1 MPIAKVPTIEN
12 FRKFHTLE
20 VDIDRFLNR
29 YVPHP
34 RWHLLPRPVAH
45 FLGHRLHPPKKVG
58 NVLVM
63 LWSLI
68 GVFTGLLIVTA
79 VSTHIPSF
87 RQHGAPIIV
96 GSFGAAAVLEYCA
109 IESPLAQPRN
119 ALFGQFFSALV
130 GICIAKLFSLNPNH
144 ETLYW
149 IAGPIA
155 CAAATLVMII
165 TKTIHP
171 PAGATGLLAVVD
183 PTTRRL
189 GWFLLP
195 IVLLSSVLIL
205 ASALLF
211 NNIQRRFPLHWWTPE
226 SLLPT
231 VREKDD
237 GSTTDANE
245 ENPSSLTLNEDKASD
260 DVQIMIKAGQI
271 SVTDSIILTPDEKEF
286 LERLSRRI

>member
-1 MPIAKVPTIEN
+1 MPIAKVPTIED
-12 FRKFHTLE
+12 FPKLHTLE

-29 YVPHP
+29 YIPHP
-34 RWHLLPRPVAH
+34 RWHLVPRPVAH

-63 LWSLI
+63 FWSLI

-79 VSTHIPSF
+79 ASTHIPSF
-87 RQHGAPIIV
+87 QERGVPIIV

-130 GICIAKLFSLNPNH
+130 GICVAKLFALNPNH
-144 ETLYW
+144 DNLYW

-155 CAAATLVMII
+155 CAAATLVMIL

-171 PAGATGLLAVVD
+171 PAGATSLLAVVD
-183 PTTRRL
+183 PTARNL

-195 IVLLSSVLIL
+195 VVLLSSVLIL
-205 ASALLF
+205 VSALLF
-211 NNIQRRFPLHWWTPE
+211 NNVQRQFPLHWWTPE
-226 SLLPT
+226 KLLPT
-231 VREKDD
+231 IRERDD
-237 GSTTDANE
+237 SSSTDVDE
-245 ENPSSLTLNEDKASD
+245 ENPTNLSMPEEKAPDDQQIIVAPGQVFVPESITLTA
-260 DVQIMIKAGQI
+260 
-271 SVTDSIILTPDEKEF
+271 DEKHL
-286 LERLSRRI
+286 LERLSRRL

>member
-1 MPIAKVPTIEN
+1 MPIAKVQTIED
-12 FRKFHTLE
+12 FPKLHELE

-29 YVPHP
+29 YIPHP
-34 RWHLLPRPVAH
+34 RWHILPRPVAH

-63 LWSLI
+63 FWSLI
-68 GVFTGLLIVTA
+68 GVFSGLLIVTA
-79 VSTHIPSF
+79 VSAHIPSF
-87 RQHGAPIIV
+87 RQHGAPVIL

-130 GICIAKLFSLNPNH
+130 GICVAKLFALNPNH
-144 ETLYW
+144 ENLYW

-155 CAAATLVMII
+155 CAAATLVMIV

-183 PTTRRL
+183 PKIRHL

-205 ASALLF
+205 ISAVLF

-231 VREKDD
+231 IREKDD
-237 GSTTDANE
+237 GSSTETGE
-245 ENPSSLTLNEDKASD
+245 ENPSFLTLNEEKAPNEP
-260 DVQIMIKAGQI
+260 QITLKHGQI
-271 SVTDSIILTPDEKEF
+271 SVSDSVTLTPDEKQF
-286 LERLSRRI
+286 LERLSRRL

>member
-12 FRKFHTLE
+12 FRKFHGLE

-96 GSFGAAAVLEYCA
+96 GSFV
-109 IESPLAQPRN
+109 S
-119 ALFGQFFSALV
+119 
-130 GICIAKLFSLNPNH
+130 
-144 ETLYW
+144 
-149 IAGPIA
+149 
-155 CAAATLVMII
+155 
-165 TKTIHP
+165 
-171 PAGATGLLAVVD
+171 
-183 PTTRRL
+183 
-189 GWFLLP
+189 
-195 IVLLSSVLIL
+195 
-205 ASALLF
+205 
-211 NNIQRRFPLHWWTPE
+211 
-226 SLLPT
+226 
-231 VREKDD
+231 
-237 GSTTDANE
+237 
-245 ENPSSLTLNEDKASD
+245 
-260 DVQIMIKAGQI
+260 
-271 SVTDSIILTPDEKEF
+271 
-286 LERLSRRI
+286 